1 MPPVEAVAP
10 VAPSEPA
17 GPMPAAPQP
26 DDKPVAVAAAVAPL
40 PAEPAATPE
49 PEPEAVPQPVTEPAS
64 SPQPSPD
71 PFEKTLDLSGEATP
85 PALSRQGEQ
94 EEAQAAAATAAAVPP
109 PSPPAVQVDPE
120 PTLDF
125 IRQANSQARWQRP
138 WVRGALSASAL
149 LLGIGLLA
157 QIGTHWR
164 DLAGARW
171 PVLSPVLEALC
182 QCRLQAPRQLDA
194 LVVDNTTL
202 KRPQE
207 SAGFQ
212 LGVTLRNKA
221 THPIAAPHIELS
233 LTDTRGQV
241 VLRRVLSPQDFRQPE
256 RLQAQT
262 DATWLLDFSSTDS
275 RITGYTLAA
284 FYP

>member
-1 MPPVEAVAP
+1 
-10 VAPSEPA
+10 
-17 GPMPAAPQP
+17 MPAAPPP
-26 DDKPVAVAAAVAPL
+26 DDKP
-40 PAEPAATPE
+40 AATPD
-49 PEPEAVPQPVTEPAS
+49 PGAAPQPAPETAP

-71 PFEKTLDLSGEATP
+71 PFEKTLDLSGEAMP

-94 EEAQAAAATAAAVPP
+94 EEAEAASGANASAGATAAATTAAVQP

-125 IRQANSQARWQRP
+125 IRKANSQARWQRP
-138 WVRGALSASAL
+138 WVRGALGASAL
-149 LLGIGLLA
+149 LLGLGLLA
-157 QIGTHWR
+157 QMGTHWR

-171 PVLSPVLEALC
+171 PALSPVLEALC
-182 QCRLQAPRQLDA
+182 QCSLQAPRQLEA

-221 THPIAAPHIELS
+221 THRIAAPHIELS

-241 VLRRVLSPQDFRQPE
+241 VLRRVLSPQEFRQPDI
-256 RLQAQT
+256 LQAQA

>member
-1 MPPVEAVAP
+1 MQHLHSTKAKHETPVSGEVITLPPVQVRRR
-10 VAPSEPA
+10 
-17 GPMPAAPQP
+17 
-26 DDKPVAVAAAVAPL
+26 
-40 PAEPAATPE
+40 
-49 PEPEAVPQPVTEPAS
+49 
-64 SPQPSPD
+64 
-71 PFEKTLDLSGEATP
+71 P
-85 PALSRQGEQ
+85 PA
-94 EEAQAAAATAAAVPP
+94 
-109 PSPPAVQVDPE
+109 
-120 PTLDF
+120 
-125 IRQANSQARWQRP
+125 IARRINDLLQRIIP
-138 WVRGALSASAL
+138 AL
-149 LLGIGLLA
+149 LGLGLLA
-157 QIGTHWR
+157 QMGTHWR

-171 PVLSPVLEALC
+171 PALSPVLEALC
-182 QCRLQAPRQLDA
+182 QCRLQAPRQLEA

-221 THPIAAPHIELS
+221 THRIAAPHIELS

-241 VLRRVLSPQDFRQPE
+241 VLRRVLSPQEFRQPDI
-256 RLQAQT
+256 LQAQA